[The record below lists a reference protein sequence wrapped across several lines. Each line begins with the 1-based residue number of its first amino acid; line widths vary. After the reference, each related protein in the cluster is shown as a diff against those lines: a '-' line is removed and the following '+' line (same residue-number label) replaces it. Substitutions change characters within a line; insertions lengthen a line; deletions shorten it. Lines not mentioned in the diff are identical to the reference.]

1 MPQPLNLQEAIFNL
15 QKYLRAI
22 SYVDDSVIAPPQDGI
37 FDSATEQSVRS
48 FQASHS
54 LLPNGIVDK
63 NTWDAIYE
71 EYKLTLIDESLPFFP
86 ASPKNYSASL
96 GEESVFISIIQILL
110 RELTSVYDNFGE
122 IEISGIFDSATE
134 NAIKELQ
141 TASGLEPSGMLDRAT
156 YKRLLSD
163 ISSHAPF

>member
-22 SYVDDSVIAPPQDGI
+22 SYTDDSVIAPPIDGI

-71 EYKLTLIDESLPFFP
+71 EYKMTLIDDTLPFFP
-86 ASPKNYSASL
+86 AYPSNYAAKL
-96 GEESVFISIIQILL
+96 GEESVFVSIIQILL
-110 RELTSVYDNFGE
+110 RELTSVYDTFGE
-122 IEISGIFDSATE
+122 IEINGIFDSITE

-141 TASGLEPSGMLDRAT
+141 IASGLEPTGMVDRTT
-156 YKRLLSD
+156 YTRILSD
-163 ISSHAPF
+163 LESHASF